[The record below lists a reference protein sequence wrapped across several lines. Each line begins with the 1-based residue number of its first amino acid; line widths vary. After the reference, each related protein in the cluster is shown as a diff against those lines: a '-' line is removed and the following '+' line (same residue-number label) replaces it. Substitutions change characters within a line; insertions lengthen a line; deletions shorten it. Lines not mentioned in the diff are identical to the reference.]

1 MYFNVLWKFKL
12 LNYLKK
18 QEKKG
23 EWSHMTLPE
32 LLFSEPALT
41 PGVGTKH
48 VDMKPISPLKAFK
61 VFKVLPDQDLSKS
74 WIKNS

>member
-1 MYFNVLWKFKL
+1 
-12 LNYLKK
+12 
-18 QEKKG
+18 
-23 EWSHMTLPE
+23 MTLPE

-74 WIKNS
+74 